1 MQKQQLQRIMIWLV
15 ILAVVLLSGTA
26 LGSYLAKNRLEK
38 LQAEPDQDSSFRI
51 TRLRHEAGFLHSS
64 GIAEVRFQ
72 HKCEPGLSFDMK
84 VEYTLH
90 HLPLPW
96 APVRADLK
104 LLPSGQAAPLLDRL
118 VNGEFAL
125 RGRAAMTVLGGY
137 RLDLDMPA
145 ISRREGGDSLE
156 IPLNTWKLFYA
167 DPALRLQWHLPQ
179 MAFRGISNALTVKAV
194 DLETDLRDYRSGM
207 GTLALSVE
215 QIASRDSLVEGLS
228 ITSRLEESGGKVDYV
243 TSAGARKVIASDRT
257 FKDLAIEFQ
266 LAGLHAES
274 YLLLSRLVQDT
285 CGLQK
290 MTLAESE
297 KAREALKTLLASGG
311 SFSIS
316 KFAVAAETGGLEGKL
331 EIALEKHAGSG
342 NTLSFS
348 RHLRATGEAVLRGDL
363 LTQQQ
368 KQRVIDS
375 GFARADGDRLIASF
389 SLAGDRLTLNNQP
402 PAQDID
408 TGFRQALTRLDH
420 VVNRFLSEKPSQ
432 TDPATGPE
440 TAPTDQSAETIRPDP
455 AVAEPEAAVA
465 PEERDVALPDDIVSY
480 IHGKYQ
486 DPRGRL
492 ESTAV
497 EVNRDGRDDYIV
509 QLAGGDYCGSAGCLT
524 LVFVS
529 GQRGYDEG
537 YSENTYE
544 ITLEPDTA
552 EGLPVLVVSQ
562 HGAFCDKPGSESC
575 SSRMQ
580 WNGKAFTVLSRN

>member
-1 MQKQQLQRIMIWLV
+1 MQQQKIQRILIWLV
-15 ILAVVLLSGTA
+15 ILVVVLLSGTA

-38 LQAEPDQDSSFRI
+38 LQAEPDKDSSLRI

-64 GIAEVRFQ
+64 GVAEVRFQ

-84 VEYTLH
+84 IEYTLH

-104 LLPSGQAAPLLDRL
+104 LVPSGQAAPLLDRL

-125 RGRAAMTVLGGY
+125 RGHAAMTALGGY
-137 RLDLDMPA
+137 RLDLDLPA
-145 ISRREGGDSLE
+145 ISRREGGESME

-179 MAFRGISNALTVKAV
+179 MEFRGMTNALTVRAV

-215 QIASRDSLVEGLS
+215 QIASQDSLIEGLS
-228 ITSRLEESGGKVDYV
+228 LTSSLEESGGKVDYV
-243 TSAGARKVIASDRT
+243 TSAGARKLIASGRT

-316 KFAVAAETGGLEGKL
+316 KLAVASETGGLDARL
-331 EIALEKHAGSG
+331 EIALDKHADSG
-342 NTLSFS
+342 NRISFA
-348 RHLRATGEAVLRGDL
+348 RHLRAKGEAVLRGDL

-375 GFARADGDRLIASF
+375 GWVRADGDKLIATF
-389 SLAGDRLTLNNQP
+389 SLAEGRLTRNNQP

-408 TGFRQALTRLDH
+408 ARLRETLTTLDQA
-420 VVNRFLSEKPSQ
+420 VNAFLSGKPSQ
-432 TDPATGPE
+432 TDPAIGPGS
-440 TAPTDQSAETIRPDP
+440 APADESPGSIRPDP
-455 AVAEPEAAVA
+455 AVAEPDAAAA
-465 PEERDVALPDDIVSY
+465 PVPRNAALPDDIISY
-480 IHGKYQ
+480 IHGKYE

-492 ESTAV
+492 EATAA
-497 EVNRDGRDDYIV
+497 EVNQDGRDDYIV

-529 GQRGYDEG
+529 SQRGYDVV
-537 YSENTYE
+537 YSENTYG
-544 ITLEPDTA
+544 ITLEQEA
-552 EGLPVLVVSQ
+552 SEGLPVLVVSQ
-562 HGAFCDKPGSESC
+562 HGAFCDKPGSEPC

-580 WNGKAFTVLSRN
+580 WNGKAFDMLSGK